1 MSAPRS
7 TFGSSA
13 YGGPGWSPREQGLA
27 DELGTVWTRCGI
39 DSEYRRQRDN
49 PLRDGSDEAFLSSL
63 AIAWEPQGGFGI
75 ALSAD
80 NLTDDDY
87 QQFPGTPAV
96 GRQVSLSARYQW

>member
-1 MSAPRS
+1 MLYRFGRS
-7 TFGSSA
+7 F
-13 YGGPGWSPREQGLA
+13 
-27 DELGTVWTRCGI
+27 ELRF

-49 PLRDGSDEAFLSSL
+49 PLRAGSDEALLAALSL
-63 AIAWEPQGGFGI
+63 AWEPQGGFGV
-75 ALSAD
+75 ALTAD